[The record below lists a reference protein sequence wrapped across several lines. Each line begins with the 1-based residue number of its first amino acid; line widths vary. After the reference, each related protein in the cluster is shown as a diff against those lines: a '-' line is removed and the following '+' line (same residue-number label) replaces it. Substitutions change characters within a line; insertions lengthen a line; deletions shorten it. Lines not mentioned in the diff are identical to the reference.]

1 MKYNEESK
9 MGLWERII
17 EGPALDGGIGEN
29 VTPEPRPKWWGD
41 SPIESQGVIYAERTT
56 QAKVLMQKNL

>member
-17 EGPALDGGIGEN
+17 EGFVLDGGIGEN
-29 VTPEPRPKWWGD
+29 VIFESRFKWWGD
-41 SPIESQGVIYAERTT
+41 SFIES
-56 QAKVLMQKNL
+56 